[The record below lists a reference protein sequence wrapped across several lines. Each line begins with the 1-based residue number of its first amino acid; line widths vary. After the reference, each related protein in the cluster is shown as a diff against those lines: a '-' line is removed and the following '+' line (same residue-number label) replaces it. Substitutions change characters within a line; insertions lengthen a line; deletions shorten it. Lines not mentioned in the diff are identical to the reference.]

1 MCSLLGD
8 LEGSID
14 GVLLCNKIACSVDQ
28 FCNSVGWSS
37 NKFGSVV

>member
-1 MCSLLGD
+1 MGYYYAIGLL
-8 LEGSID
+8 
-14 GVLLCNKIACSVDQ
+14 VSVDQ